1 MARRA
6 PLLQNDSKF
15 AVIALQ
21 AQVEISSAF
30 QTVGPSGLWVSTTA
44 PIPFDENWKLW
55 LGSIRENHLTDA
67 NLFLVA
73 EAPSTT
79 LSILDQENDKLKRDV
94 YWFYLGIL
102 LSARLTTF
110 DDPLLL
116 TGATRDGHS
125 DVREVGGVGT
135 VTGAA
140 LVPGLRSQP
149 VTVDSLARAGEI
161 ALALRDWGEVG
172 GSWHF
177 NHVLQIYASAR
188 GNTDPLERIHQ
199 FSRCVEGLISGE
211 TKRQFIARTETFIG
225 PGWQK
230 EMGSIYDVRSAV
242 EHLREYEILEP
253 GTRSSREDL
262 LRKAAIMEHLSRHCL
277 GHVLLTRSIWSH
289 FSSPSALE
297 GFWKLPLDERSK
309 LWGPPINLASDM
321 AEFCTQHIRD
331 EDLGL
336 K

>member
-6 PLLQNDSKF
+6 RLLQNDSKF
-15 AVIALQ
+15 AIIALGT
-21 AQVEISSAF
+21 QVELSSAF

-44 PIPFDENWKLW
+44 PILFDKNWKLW

-67 NLFLVA
+67 NLFLAA

-79 LSILDQENDKLKRDV
+79 LSILDHENAKLKRDV
-94 YWFYLGIL
+94 YWHYLGIL

-110 DDPLLL
+110 DDPLLV

-125 DVREVGGVGT
+125 DVREVGT

-140 LVPGLRSQP
+140 LIPGLRPQP
-149 VTVDSLARAGEI
+149 VTRDSLARAGEI
-161 ALALRDWGEVG
+161 ALALREWGEAG

-188 GNTDPLERIHQ
+188 ENRDPLERIHQ

-211 TKRQFIARTETFIG
+211 TKRHFIARTETFIG
-225 PGWQK
+225 ANWQK
-230 EMGSIYDVRSAV
+230 EIGSIYDVRSAV

-253 GTRSSREDL
+253 ASRSSREDL
-262 LRKAAIMEHLSRHCL
+262 LRKAALMEHLSRHCI
-277 GHVLLTRSIWSH
+277 GHVLLTKSLWSH
-289 FSSPSALE
+289 FSSPAALE
-297 GFWKLPLDERSK
+297 SFWKLSSADRGR
-309 LWGPPINLASDM
+309 LWGPPIDLSSDLA
-321 AEFCTQHIRD
+321 AFHTQYIRD